1 MKVFRAI
8 SHFFVWLCMFFILAL
23 MLLMVTDV
31 VLITFFK
38 TSIIGTT
45 EWAAMLLLFELTA
58 MGASIL
64 SNRMIKVNMVTQYF
78 SKKAQAILDVVIVFL
93 CCGVIGFTS
102 WRQFEYSIQSLHNG
116 VKYATIGLPQWPFIA
131 LFGMAYGV
139 AAITALAVVIRKII
153 NICKGKYLLEA
164 EIEDMDPIFVF
175 GKRLPAKI
183 QALIDG
189 KSQEEAEE
197 LGAAEKKLMEE
208 NMAKLAEEQ
217 MAIAKAKEEEK
228 AAKKAARKAAKEA
241 KKGGAVK

>member
-8 SHFFVWLCMFFILAL
+8 SHFFVWLCMFFIVAL

-64 SNRMIKVNMVTQYF
+64 SNRMIKVNMITQYF
-78 SKKAQAILDVVIVFL
+78 SKKAQAIVDVVVVFL
-93 CCGVIGFTS
+93 CFAVIAFTS

-139 AAITALAVVIRKII
+139 AAITALAVVVRKVI

-164 EIEDMDPIFVF
+164 ELEDMDPIFVF
-175 GKRLPAKI
+175 GKNIPPRIK
-183 QALIDG
+183 ALLDG
-189 KSQEEAEE
+189 KTEDTKEAEVDK
-197 LGAAEKKLMEE
+197 AEANEANEE
-208 NMAKLAEEQ
+208 
-217 MAIAKAKEEEK
+217 
-228 AAKKAARKAAKEA
+228 
-241 KKGGAVK
+241 GGAVQ